1 MNSERSIGT
10 GAHCSIGLK
19 SNTAVIRFGTNSCVR
34 KAENGNLPPRLARL
48 DKTNW
53 ATYTAINM
61 KREPQD
67 VMIQS
72 TDSARRP
79 RGRRFVLLIALTF
92 LALPSRA
99 HASFLHGETLDSV
112 AGVIAWFAFIIVPPV
127 LIGVFLLVHIL
138 PEKVAEKRH
147 HPQLGAIKCLC
158 LLSLCFGGL
167 LWPIAWLWAY
177 TKPVF
182 HKMAYGTDVD
192 HSHEQTGGEKSATTE
207 LEQLRARVAEL
218 EAEIKGGKA

>member
-1 MNSERSIGT
+1 MKPKESLIRSH
-10 GAHCSIGLK
+10 AK
-19 SNTAVIRFGTNSCVR
+19 SRW
-34 KAENGNLPPRLARL
+34 PRA
-48 DKTNW
+48 KHF
-53 ATYTAINM
+53 I
-61 KREPQD
+61 P
-67 VMIQS
+67 
-72 TDSARRP
+72 
-79 RGRRFVLLIALTF
+79 FIALTF

-99 HASFLHGETLDSV
+99 HASFLHGETLDTV

-138 PEKVAEKRH
+138 PEKIAEKKH

-167 LWPIAWLWAY
+167 LWPLAWLWAY
-177 TKPVF
+177 TKPVL

-192 HSHEQTGGEKSATTE
+192 DSHGKPVGKTSAISE
-207 LEQLRARVAEL
+207 LEQLRIRVAEL

>member
-1 MNSERSIGT
+1 MKPKDSLIRSY
-10 GAHCSIGLK
+10 AK
-19 SNTAVIRFGTNSCVR
+19 SGRS
-34 KAENGNLPPRLARL
+34 
-48 DKTNW
+48 
-53 ATYTAINM
+53 
-61 KREPQD
+61 
-67 VMIQS
+67 
-72 TDSARRP
+72 
-79 RGRRFVLLIALTF
+79 RGRRFVLFVALTF

-99 HASFLHGETLDSV
+99 HASFLHGETLDTV
-112 AGVIAWFAFIIVPPV
+112 ASVIAWFAFIIVPPV

-138 PEKVAEKRH
+138 PEKVAEKRR

-177 TKPVF
+177 TKPVL

-192 HSHEQTGGEKSATTE
+192 DSHEKPAGKKSAISE
-207 LEQLRARVAEL
+207 LEQLRVRVAEL

>member
-1 MNSERSIGT
+1 MKPKQSLIHSY
-10 GAHCSIGLK
+10 AK
-19 SNTAVIRFGTNSCVR
+19 SRW
-34 KAENGNLPPRLARL
+34 PRA
-48 DKTNW
+48 KHF
-53 ATYTAINM
+53 I
-61 KREPQD
+61 P
-67 VMIQS
+67 
-72 TDSARRP
+72 
-79 RGRRFVLLIALTF
+79 FIAFAL

-99 HASFLHGETLDSV
+99 HASMFHGETLDSV
-112 AGVIAWFAFIIVPPV
+112 AGAIAWFAFIIVPPV

-138 PEKVAEKRH
+138 PEKVAEKRR

-177 TKPVF
+177 SKPVL

-192 HSHEQTGGEKSATTE
+192 DSHGNLHGEKPATSE

-218 EAEIKGGKA
+218 EAGIKGGKA

>member
-1 MNSERSIGT
+1 
-10 GAHCSIGLK
+10 
-19 SNTAVIRFGTNSCVR
+19 
-34 KAENGNLPPRLARL
+34 
-48 DKTNW
+48 
-53 ATYTAINM
+53 M
-61 KREPQD
+61 KLQASA
-67 VMIQS
+67 IQS
-72 TDSARRP
+72 SDSSRRSC
-79 RGRRFVLLIALTF
+79 GRRFVLFVALTF

-99 HASFLHGETLDSV
+99 HASFLHGETLDTV

-127 LIGVFLLVHIL
+127 LIAVFLLVHIL
-138 PEKVAEKRH
+138 PEKIAEKRH

-158 LLSLCFGGL
+158 LLSLVFGGL

-177 TKPVF
+177 TKPVL

-207 LEQLRARVAEL
+207 LEQLRARVAQL